1 MGSYTVLQW
10 ATFFMLYCIFG
21 WCYECTYCS
30 VKSGHLQNRG
40 FCHGPWIPIYG
51 VGSCLLVLLTHGHE
65 GNLFYLFCVG
75 FIGGTC
81 LEFVTGVTMNKLFHM
96 RWWDYSQN
104 PLNFHGYICVPAS
117 IGWGCAAIF
126 LMRVLHPRISAI
138 PADWSYITFVIINTM
153 FYTLFVEDV
162 ILSTIGALELKERV
176 ARLAANS
183 EEIQNLRKSIAEAY
197 ERLADARA
205 ELELSAEEFRTVQK
219 TEGNVAAAKF
229 MASTVKDSTLA
240 VAGTVKDSTLAV
252 ADSVKSSVSAMASSV
267 GGALSFPSTRK
278 LRDLEANRERLEERL
293 ALLEDGGNEHSGKMH
308 WWIKTMLRNNPEAV
322 SEDVGFNDLKTA
334 ALKPLHEKKQNKS
347 SLGGKT

>member
-1 MGSYTVLQW
+1 M
-10 ATFFMLYCIFG
+10 
-21 WCYECTYCS
+21 
-30 VKSGHLQNRG
+30 
-40 FCHGPWIPIYG
+40 
-51 VGSCLLVLLTHGHE
+51 
-65 GNLFYLFCVG
+65 
-75 FIGGTC
+75 
-81 LEFVTGVTMNKLFHM
+81 EFVTGVTMNKLFHM

-126 LMRVLHPRISAI
+126 LMRILHPRISAI

-197 ERLADARA
+197 ERLADART

-229 MASTVKDSTLA
+229 MASTVKDSTVAVAGSVKESTLAVAESVKDSTLA

-293 ALLEDGGNEHSGKMH
+293 ALLEDGGNEHSGKMP

-322 SEDVGFNDLKTA
+322 SEDAGFNDLKTA
-334 ALKPLHEKKQNKS
+334 ALKPLHEKKQNES
-347 SLGGKT
+347 SLGGKA

>member
-30 VKSGHLQNRG
+30 IKSGHLQNRG

-51 VGSCLLVLLTHGHE
+51 VGSCLLVLFTHGHE
-65 GNLFYLFCVG
+65 GNIFYLFCVG
-75 FIGGTC
+75 FIGGSC
-81 LEFVTGVTMNKLFHM
+81 LELVTGVTMNKLFHM
-96 RWWDYSQN
+96 RWWDYSHN

-117 IGWGCAAIF
+117 IGWGFAAIF
-126 LMRVLHPRISAI
+126 VMRVLHPRISSI
-138 PADWSYITFVIINTM
+138 PADWTYITFVIMNTM

-176 ARLAANS
+176 TRLAANS
-183 EEIQNLRKSIAEAY
+183 EEIQNLRKSISEIY
-197 ERLADARA
+197 ERLSDARA
-205 ELELSAEEFRTVQK
+205 DLELSAEEFRTLQK

-267 GGALSFPSTRK
+267 GEALSFPSSRK
-278 LRDLEANRERLEERL
+278 LRDMEVERERLEERL
-293 ALLEDGGNEHSGKMH
+293 ALLEDGGNEHSGKMP

-322 SEDVGFNDLKTA
+322 SEDAGFDDLKTA
-334 ALKPLHEKKQNKS
+334 ALKPLHEKKQKKT

>member
-30 VKSGHLQNRG
+30 VKSAHLQNRG

-65 GNLFYLFCVG
+65 ENLLYLFCVG

-81 LEFVTGVTMNKLFHM
+81 LELVTGVTMNKLFHM

-104 PLNFHGYICVPAS
+104 PLNFHGYS
-117 IGWGCAAIF
+117 WGCAAIF

-267 GGALSFPSTRK
+267 GGALSFPPTRK

-322 SEDVGFNDLKTA
+322 SEDAGFNDLKTA
-334 ALKPLHEKKQNKS
+334 ALKPLHEKKQNES
-347 SLGGKT
+347 SLGGKA

>member
-126 LMRVLHPRISAI
+126 
-138 PADWSYITFVIINTM
+138 
-153 FYTLFVEDV
+153 
-162 ILSTIGALELKERV
+162 
-176 ARLAANS
+176 
-183 EEIQNLRKSIAEAY
+183 
-197 ERLADARA
+197 
-205 ELELSAEEFRTVQK
+205 
-219 TEGNVAAAKF
+219 
-229 MASTVKDSTLA
+229 
-240 VAGTVKDSTLAV
+240 
-252 ADSVKSSVSAMASSV
+252 
-267 GGALSFPSTRK
+267 
-278 LRDLEANRERLEERL
+278 
-293 ALLEDGGNEHSGKMH
+293 
-308 WWIKTMLRNNPEAV
+308 
-322 SEDVGFNDLKTA
+322 
-334 ALKPLHEKKQNKS
+334 
-347 SLGGKT
+347 